1 MATTEAVPDWVEE
14 YVGLP
19 YSVGGRDRAGV
30 DCFGL
35 CLLVWRERFGLDVPL
50 YGGVSWKEA
59 NTVEIG
65 AFIGGEAM
73 AGWDLVEAGEERPGD
88 AILMR
93 MRGHPIHVG
102 VIVADGFM
110 LHCHDR
116 GDAAVEDFRT
126 IQWSRRI
133 LGFHRYRTHA

>member
-1 MATTEAVPDWVEE
+1 MATTEAIPAWVEE

-19 YSVGGRDRAGV
+19 YAVGGRTRSGV

-50 YGGVSWKEA
+50 YGGVSWDEA
-59 NTVEIG
+59 NSAEVG
-65 AFIGGEAM
+65 AFIGGEAQ
-73 AGWDLVEAGEERPGD
+73 AGWDRIEPGEAGPGD
-88 AILMR
+88 AVLMR

-116 GDAAVEDFRT
+116 GDASVEDFRT
-126 IQWSRRI
+126 LQWSRRI
-133 LGFHRYRTHA
+133 LGFYRYRTHD

>member
-1 MATTEAVPDWVEE
+1 MATTEAVPGWVDE

-19 YSVGGRDRAGV
+19 YAVGGRDRSGV

-35 CLLVWRERFGLDVPL
+35 CLLVWRERYGLDVPL
-50 YGGVSWKEA
+50 YGGVSWDEA
-59 NTVEIG
+59 NSAEIG
-65 AFIGGEAM
+65 SFIGGEAL
-73 AGWDLVEAGEERPGD
+73 AGWDRIEAGHERAGD

-102 VIVADGFM
+102 VIVADGIM

-116 GDAAVEDFRT
+116 ADAAVEDFRT
-126 IQWSRRI
+126 LQWSRRI
-133 LGFHRYRTHA
+133 LGFYRYRTHA

>member
-19 YSVGGRDRAGV
+19 YAVGGRDRSGV

-50 YGGVSWKEA
+50 YGGVTWEVA
-59 NTVEIG
+59 NSAAVGDLI
-65 AFIGGEAM
+65 AGEVR
-73 AGWDLVEAGEERPGD
+73 AGWDPVAPGDERPGD
-88 AILMR
+88 AVLMR

-102 VIVADGFM
+102 VVVAEGLM

-116 GDAAVEDFRT
+116 ADAAVEDFRT
-126 IQWSRRI
+126 LQWSRRI